1 MTKEELV
8 KAISG
13 AFVEVLEGE
22 KDLTVNVKE
31 GIEKDSLLTVIK
43 EIFDYE
49 TETKEIVYLNLKGLN
64 VSLITEAIR
73 YSLTRE
79 DLRNPYMILN
89 IINLIKIYNTL
100 DDSFFNDS
108 KIYVNSIED
117 LLDVKLDL
125 TNELKKFQRQL
136 SIYFISLFKSYNK
149 FSYEPLD
156 KHIELPEIYKNI
168 ILSLDILTLS
178 GIFSVSEPF
187 STEEC
192 VYIDS
197 AIIYMNELLMRGAI
211 STKLFSSL
219 FGENNDSNNGK

>member
-1 MTKEELV
+1 MTKEELI
-8 KAISG
+8 KAISNN
-13 AFVEVLEGE
+13 FVEVLDE
-22 KDLTVNVKE
+22 KKLSINVKD
-31 GIEKDSLLTVIK
+31 GIDKDALLVILK

-49 TETKEIVYLNLKGLN
+49 AETKEIVYLNLKGLN
-64 VSLITEAIR
+64 TSLITEAVR

-100 DDSFFNDS
+100 DDSFFEND

-125 TNELKKFQRQL
+125 SEELKKFQRQL

-192 VYIDS
+192 IYIDS
-197 AIIYMNELLMRGAI
+197 AITYMNELLMRGSLSI
-211 STKLFSSL
+211 NLLNTL
-219 FGENNDSNNGK
+219 FGDKNGGCIKY

>member
-1 MTKEELV
+1 MTKEELI
-8 KAISG
+8 KAISSD
-13 AFVEVLEGE
+13 FVEVLEGE
-22 KDLTVNVKE
+22 NLTINVKD
-31 GIEKDSLLTVIK
+31 GIEKDSLLTIIK
-43 EIFDYE
+43 EVYDFE
-49 TETKEIVYLNLKGLN
+49 TETKEIVFLNLKGLN
-64 VSLITEAIR
+64 VSLVTEAIR

-125 TNELKKFQRQL
+125 TDELKKFQRQL

-197 AIIYMNELLMRGAI
+197 AIFYMNELLMRGAI
-211 STKLFSSL
+211 SSNLLNSL
-219 FGENNDSNNGK
+219 FGESNDSNNGK

>member
-31 GIEKDSLLTVIK
+31 GIEKDYLLTVIK

-156 KHIELPEIYKNI
+156 KHVELPEIYKNI

-211 STKLFSSL
+211 STKLFSAL

>member
-13 AFVEVLEGE
+13 DFVEVLEGE
-22 KDLTVNVKE
+22 KDLTVNVKD

-43 EIFDYE
+43 EIFDFE
-49 TETKEIVYLNLKGLN
+49 IETKEIVYLNLKGLN

-211 STKLFSSL
+211 STKLISAL
-219 FGENNDSNNGK
+219 FGENNDSNNVK

>member
-1 MTKEELV
+1 MTKEELI
-8 KAISG
+8 KAISSD
-13 AFVEVLEGE
+13 FVEVLEG
-22 KDLTVNVKE
+22 DNLTVNVKD
-31 GIEKDSLLTVIK
+31 GIEKDVLLTVLK
-43 EIFDYE
+43 EIFDFEIE
-49 TETKEIVYLNLKGLN
+49 TNEIVLLNLKGLN
-64 VSLITEAIR
+64 TSLITEAVR

-100 DDSFFNDS
+100 DDSFFENS

-125 TNELKKFQRQL
+125 TEELKKFQRQL

-156 KHIELPEIYKNI
+156 KHIKLPEVYKNI

-187 STEEC
+187 STTDC
-192 VYIDS
+192 IYIDS
-197 AIIYMNELLMRGAI
+197 AAVYVNELLMKG
-211 STKLFSSL
+211 SLSVKLLNNL
-219 FGENNDSNNGK
+219 FGEKND

>member
-156 KHIELPEIYKNI
+156 KHVELPEIYKNI

-211 STKLFSSL
+211 STKLFSAL

>member
-1 MTKEELV
+1 MTKEELIN
-8 KAISG
+8 AISSE
-13 AFVEVLEGE
+13 FVEVLNNEEG
-22 KDLTVNVKE
+22 LTVNVKN
-31 GIEKDSLLTVIK
+31 GINQDDLLPLLEKIYNF
-43 EIFDYE
+43 EA
-49 TETKEIVYLNLKGLN
+49 ETKEIVYLKLKGLDS
-64 VSLITEAIR
+64 SLIVEAVR
-73 YSLTRE
+73 YSLTRD

-100 DDSFFNDS
+100 DDSFFEND

-125 TNELKKFQRQL
+125 SEELKKFQKQL

-149 FSYEPLD
+149 ISYEPLD

-197 AIIYMNELLMRGAI
+197 AIIYMNELLIRGAI
-211 STKLFSSL
+211 SSNLLNSL
-219 FGENNDSNNGK
+219 FGEK

>member
-13 AFVEVLEGE
+13 DFVEVLEGE
-22 KDLTVNVKE
+22 KDLTVNVKD

-43 EIFDYE
+43 EIFDFE
-49 TETKEIVYLNLKGLN
+49 IETKEIVYLNLKGLN

-211 STKLFSSL
+211 STKLISAL

>member
-1 MTKEELV
+1 MTKEELI

-13 AFVEVLEGE
+13 DFVNVENTENN
-22 KDLTVNVKE
+22 LTVNVKE
-31 GIEKDSLLTVIK
+31 GIEKDTLLEK
-43 EIFDYE
+43 LKDIFDYE
-49 TETKEIVYLNLKGLN
+49 TETKGIVFLNLKGLDT
-64 VSLITEAIR
+64 SLISESIR
-73 YSLTRE
+73 YALSRE

-125 TNELKKFQRQL
+125 SEELKKFQRQL

-149 FSYEPLD
+149 LSYEPLD

-197 AIIYMNELLMRGAI
+197 AIIYMNELLIRGGI
-211 STKLFSSL
+211 YSNLLNEL
-219 FGENNDSNNGK
+219 FGDKNGNS

>member
-1 MTKEELV
+1 MTKEELI
-8 KAISG
+8 KTISDD
-13 AFVEVLEGE
+13 FVEVLEGE
-22 KDLTVNVKE
+22 NDLTVNVKE
-31 GIEKDSLLTVIK
+31 GIEKDTLLSILK

-49 TETKEIVYLNLKGLN
+49 TETKKIVYLNLKGLN
-64 VSLITEAIR
+64 ISLVTEAIR

-125 TNELKKFQRQL
+125 TDELKKFQRQL

-192 VYIDS
+192 IYIDS
-197 AIIYMNELLMRGAI
+197 AILYMNELLMRC
-211 STKLFSSL
+211 SMSVKLLDTL
-219 FGENNDSNNGK
+219 FGEKNDSNSGE

>member
-1 MTKEELV
+1 MSDVILHNDVSDSWVT
-8 KAISG
+8 
-13 AFVEVLEGE
+13 LER
-22 KDLTVNVKE
+22 L
-31 GIEKDSLLTVIK
+31 
-43 EIFDYE
+43 
-49 TETKEIVYLNLKGLN
+49 
-64 VSLITEAIR
+64 
-73 YSLTRE
+73 
-79 DLRNPYMILN
+79 
-89 IINLIKIYNTL
+89 
-100 DDSFFNDS
+100 FFNDS

-125 TNELKKFQRQL
+125 TDELKGFQKQL

-187 STEEC
+187 STNEC

-197 AIIYMNELLMRGAI
+197 AIIYMNELLMKGTI
-211 STKLFSSL
+211 SSNLFSTL
-219 FGENNDSNNGK
+219 FGEHNDSIKGWFNNL

>member
-1 MTKEELV
+1 MTKEELI
-8 KAISG
+8 KAISSD
-13 AFVEVLEGE
+13 FVEVSEGE
-22 KDLTVNVKE
+22 NLTINVKD
-31 GIEKDSLLTVIK
+31 GIEKDSLLTIIK
-43 EIFDYE
+43 EVYDFE
-49 TETKEIVYLNLKGLN
+49 TETKEIVFLNLKGLN
-64 VSLITEAIR
+64 VSLVTEAIR

-125 TNELKKFQRQL
+125 TDELKKFQKQL

-197 AIIYMNELLMRGAI
+197 AIFYMNELLMRGAI
-211 STKLFSSL
+211 SSNLLNSL
-219 FGENNDSNNGK
+219 FGESNDSNNGK

>member
-22 KDLTVNVKE
+22 KDLTVNVKD

-64 VSLITEAIR
+64 VSLITEAVR

-211 STKLFSSL
+211 STKLFSAL